1 MSDLTEKTELEK
13 LNTQSLT
20 EEKNNSESGEEYKE
34 EHKEINGTPFHLSG
48 NEEKGYFLRLGD
60 FQMSPRFK
68 TEAEVGGY
76 INSNK
81 WNIILGMIGTALT
94 RWEGKKVEE

>member
-1 MSDLTEKTELEK
+1 MPESKESTEQLH
-13 LNTQSLT
+13 TQQGG
-20 EEKNNSESGEEYKE
+20 EENNNLQSGEEYKE
-34 EHKEINGTPFHLSG
+34 EHREIKGTPFHLSG

-68 TEAEVGGY
+68 TEREVEGY
-76 INSNK
+76 IKNNR